1 MAGEKIVEKSEAV
14 TAGLKSDSSTKLI
27 NKDMGTVKSGK
38 ALDSISPVPP
48 MVSTE
53 TGVNGGVDQGAVPE
67 QGSYYSLA
75 SCCDYYYPGYN
86 GNYNNGQSMASDNG
100 FYLYYLPGYTPYTT
114 GYIGSDG
121 KQQPYTTSGY
131 LQQPVSYGSDG
142 MPCYSWCFTNG
153 DLTYGTDS
161 KSRNFKS
168 MAGSNGSVK
177 SNGFNSSK
185 TNNALSNRN
194 SSLPLNH
201 KAQQF
206 ASSNFSKSSPQT
218 QPLKQSN
225 RFDSGFQPGCLLKFP
240 SYTNQNQGFY
250 NHYGSVNYQTNGR
263 GWNGNYKFKPRE
275 NFNRNGAVEASTE
288 LTCGPRASGKCSSSS
303 KPSSEDDQLRMS
315 TLRNKYNKEDF
326 STEYDSAK
334 FYVIKSYSEDDIH
347 KSVKYDVWSSTPN
360 GNKKLEN
367 AFGDAE
373 GKASE
378 TGTECPVF
386 LFFSVNGSGQF
397 LGVAEMTGQVD
408 FNQKKDFWQ
417 LDKWSGFFPVK
428 WHIVKDVPN
437 TQLRHIILE
446 NNDNK
451 PVTYSRDTQE
461 VGLKE
466 GLEMLNIFKSYSEKS
481 SLLDD
486 FDFYEDRENLIK
498 ASRSFKTGSEAGA
511 FQNRDPHKQFNE
523 GEKENEEKS
532 LETGITDSASS
543 LIGLTENLSVN
554 A

>member
-1 MAGEKIVEKSEAV
+1 MAGEKIMEKSETV
-14 TAGLKSDSSTKLI
+14 TTGLKSDSSTKLI
-27 NKDMGTVKSGK
+27 NKEMGTVKDGK
-38 ALDSISPVPP
+38 ALDSILSV
-48 MVSTE
+48 VSTE
-53 TGVNGGVDQGAVPE
+53 TGVKGGVDQGAAPE

-86 GNYNNGQSMASDNG
+86 GNFNNGPSMPSDNG
-100 FYLYYLPGYTPYTT
+100 YYLYYLPGYTPYTT
-114 GYIGSDG
+114 GFIGSDG
-121 KQQPYTTSGY
+121 KQQSYATSGY

-142 MPCYSWCFTNG
+142 LPCYSWSYSHADTA
-153 DLTYGTDS
+153 YGTAS
-161 KSRNFKS
+161 KPRNFKS

-177 SNGFNSSK
+177 SNGFNSLK
-185 TNNALSNRN
+185 TNGSLSNKN
-194 SSLPLNH
+194 SSFPLNH

-206 ASSNFSKSSPQT
+206 ASSNFSKSSPQS
-218 QPLKQSN
+218 QPLKQLN
-225 RFDSGFQPGCLLKFP
+225 KFDSGFQSGCHLKYP
-240 SYTNQNQGFY
+240 SYTNQNQGFFTP
-250 NHYGSVNYQTNGR
+250 YGSANYQTNGR
-263 GWNGNYKFKPRE
+263 VWNGNYRFKSRE
-275 NFNRNGAVEASTE
+275 NFNRNGAAGEALAE
-288 LTCGPRASGKCSSSS
+288 LTCGPRVSDKCSSS

-315 TLRNKYNKEDF
+315 SQRSNYNKEDF
-326 STEYDSAK
+326 KTEYDCAK

-360 GNKKLEN
+360 GNKKLES
-367 AFGDAE
+367 AFRNAE

-378 TGTECPVF
+378 TGTKCPVF

-417 LDKWSGFFPVK
+417 LDKWCGFFPVK

-446 NNDNK
+446 NNENK

-466 GLEMLNIFKSYSEKS
+466 GLQMLNIFKSYSEKS

-486 FDFYEDRENLIK
+486 LDFYEDRENLIK
-498 ASRSFKTGSEAGA
+498 ASRCCKAEPEAHV
-511 FQNRDPHKQFNE
+511 FQNLDPHKEFNE
-523 GEKENEEKS
+523 GEKENKEEPV
-532 LETGITDSASS
+532 ETGISESASS
-543 LIGLTENLSVN
+543 LIGLAENLSIN